1 MYPLIRCYC
10 GRELGYLYM
19 IYKKIRGRKLKE
31 LYGTEEIAS
40 HMRLV
45 ASKELTLGAELTELG
60 IAETDICC
68 RTHMLTQVEFK
79 NL

>member
-19 IYKKIRGRKLKE
+19 MYKKLLIKKKQQ
-31 LYGTEEIAS
+31 LYGNEMIAS

-45 ASKELTLGAELTELG
+45 ASKELLMGEELTNLG
-60 IAETDICC
+60 ISEKHICC

>member
-19 IYKKIRGRKLKE
+19 IYKRMLAKKKQS
-31 LYGTEEIAS
+31 LYGTDMIEP

-45 ASKELTLGAELTELG
+45 AAKDMTMGKELTDLG
-60 IAETDICC
+60 IKESHMCC

-79 NL
+79 DL

>member
-19 IYKKIRGRKLKE
+19 IFKKIRERKLNQ
-31 LYGTEEIAS
+31 LYGTDLIEP

-45 ASKELTLGAELTELG
+45 ASKELTLGTELTELG
-60 IAETDICC
+60 IAESDICC